1 MYVNIDDY
9 TYEKDGVLGNG
20 TADNSDMDET
30 KLNYYGAP
38 GAKSG
43 EYSDEAV
50 GKSVVLSAAP
60 SPAASQAI
68 KTLTKSVPACCWLS
82 PPTPM

>member
-1 MYVNIDDY
+1 
-9 TYEKDGVLGNG
+9 
-20 TADNSDMDET
+20 MDET

-50 GKSVVLSAAP
+50 GKSVVFVGGTITSGVTGYKNIDQIGTSLLLA
-60 SPAASQAI
+60 
-68 KTLTKSVPACCWLS
+68 V